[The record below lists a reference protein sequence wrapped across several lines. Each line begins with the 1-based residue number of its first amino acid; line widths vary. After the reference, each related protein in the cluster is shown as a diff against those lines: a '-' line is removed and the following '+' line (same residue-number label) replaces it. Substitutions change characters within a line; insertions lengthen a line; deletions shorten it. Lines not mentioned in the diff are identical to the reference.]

1 MKCSSDLIGMLLAI
15 VNLQRGTLGGTQ
27 YCKKNCRILKYCV
40 ENQQNR
46 VNSFM
51 IGNLKSM
58 CAPEINPS
66 QCEKMWEDLKFIG
79 VQVGKSDR
87 WMHQQCHKLS
97 EIVWSFTVLTKGWK
111 YKPLLTDIAYCEIVL
126 HIALTCFRQVSAN

>member
-1 MKCSSDLIGMLLAI
+1 MKWSSDLIGMLLAI

-27 YCKKNCRILKYCV
+27 YCQKNCQILKYCV

-58 CAPEINPS
+58 CTRNQP
-66 QCEKMWEDLKFIG
+66 QLMWENVRRPQIYWYTGWK
-79 VQVGKSDR
+79 VRS
-87 WMHQQCHKLS
+87 WMHQQSHKLS
-97 EIVWSFTVLTKGWK
+97 EIVWSFTVLTKDWK